1 MHNKSIE
8 RLGRDVEQSSH
19 SATIAIVLT
28 QQKRK
33 QHKSYH
39 YKSETADKESAS
51 RMKRMSPLRTKH
63 KKL

>member
-33 QHKSYH
+33 QHKKLPLQVRDRRQRIGISN
-39 YKSETADKESAS
+39 ETNVAAS
-51 RMKRMSPLRTKH
+51 H
-63 KKL
+63 